1 MLEAYRHH
9 VAERAALGIPPLP
22 LSAQQTAD
30 VIELFKAPP
39 AGEEDFLLDLITYR
53 VPGGVDDAAK
63 VKASIWPRLPLA
75 QKSRRCSRHSA
86 PPNY

>member
-30 VIELFKAPP
+30 VIELLKNPPP
-39 AGEEDFLLDLITYR
+39 AR
-53 VPGGVDDAAK
+53 P
-63 VKASIWPRLPLA
+63 S
-75 QKSRRCSRHSA
+75 SCSTC
-86 PPNY
+86 

>member
-30 VIELFKAPP
+30 VIELLK
-39 AGEEDFLLDLITYR
+39 T
-53 VPGGVDDAAK
+53 
-63 VKASIWPRLPLA
+63 
-75 QKSRRCSRHSA
+75 RRQARRSSCST
-86 PPNY
+86 

>member
-30 VIELFKAPP
+30 VIELLKNPP
-39 AGEEDFLLDLITYR
+39 AGEAEFLLDLITHRVR
-53 VPGGVDDAAK
+53 VPVVHVLEVIDVHEHHRQQRPVRRARTGV
-63 VKASIWPRLPLA
+63 PRKL
-75 QKSRRCSRHSA
+75 
-86 PPNY
+86 

>member
-30 VIELFKAPP
+30 VIELFKTLTS
-39 AGEEDFLLDLITYR
+39 G
-53 VPGGVDDAAK
+53 
-63 VKASIWPRLPLA
+63 
-75 QKSRRCSRHSA
+75 
-86 PPNY
+86 